1 MVTIHR
7 LPHSGGHEVISL
19 RAGQNVVL
27 GRDRRHSDA
36 TFFITIDSKR
46 VSRVH
51 TRICCLADGR
61 QATVEDLRSSNGTFL
76 TGMRI
81 DAKKPPEL
89 LKSGDV
95 ISVWQPSKT
104 PGFTPALP
112 SFEITVNEQGKAREL
127 PTAAAAVLDD
137 GAAASVDEVEVEVHN
152 EISSDGSGSGTGML
166 AMVSSEG
173 GSSFEGQDGASQPRG
188 VAFKREQPDEPTE
201 EPQATRLRSMRS
213 TLVKGG
219 DVEGCDVVGGGAGT
233 LDELRWGEFRGMLPT
248 LSIEGLRRIM
258 GKLSRDS
265 LKTLFERANVSGG
278 KTLLQLFACEGSV
291 DVVRYLV
298 QTYRPLVESPD
309 AFGKW
314 VNKRKDGD
322 TALHLAAHNNHLD
335 VADELLQNNAD
346 VHAKDTDG
354 RTPLVRAIAKLGT
367 VHLVS
372 RLLEAGAK
380 PDEADKEGNT
390 SLHWALDKGE
400 TLMEG
405 DTDKWGAKVINE
417 VVPLVKLLLKACP
430 HLATIK
436 AHDDGDPLVWL
447 LLKSDRFAKKK
458 DVEDLAALLVQAGSD
473 PDELSPLLISL
484 EKKQK
489 IRKNTR
495 TARQLAEKSKIRLPP
510 NKDMTRASFASD
522 HDDDMLRAVHTHDD
536 ADNNVFDSDELV
548 ADGGAHV
555 DDGTIAQRLSR
566 HPPPPPTSGVTP
578 FAIVPASR
586 RELGS
591 LPLLRMIAAVDDLVS
606 IIDSDRI
613 PLHAKQWAAQ
623 ACAAQG
629 VCYFMDGPLRSK
641 FKELRARPG
650 LPTVDI
656 TSHQLGCCRSSQT
669 GAVSSS
675 SRGRKILPVQRLT
688 PVAPGQL
695 VCFESTTCRL
705 HESIERFMDALPPG
719 AVLPELEVVAVDATD
734 PRKELHGQSKLVLS
748 AHSQRVLEKYEML
761 GIYTGRLYLSSED
774 KPPPR
779 PSFQAVLDSN
789 GFMYQFQECP
799 EEICGD
805 AKLVVDAFDNY
816 GNKLM
821 AANDA
826 NMCGKL
832 VPGHNAR
839 FVEFKYQG
847 WPHVG
852 IFAAKMINPGDE
864 ILVPCMLARLELV
877 RCLVIP

>member
-7 LPHSGGHEVISL
+7 LNSGGDEVIRL

-27 GRDRRHSDA
+27 GRHPTECDA
-36 TFFITIDSKR
+36 TFFMKIDSKR
-46 VSRVH
+46 VSQVH
-51 TRICCLADGR
+51 ARICYDGR
-61 QATVEDLRSSNGTFL
+61 QATVEDCSRNGTFL
-76 TGMRI
+76 NGMRI
-81 DAKKPPEL
+81 DAKKPPVL

-95 ISVWQPSKT
+95 ISVCSSKT

-112 SFEITVNEQGKAREL
+112 SFVITVNEQGNAREL

-152 EISSDGSGSGTGML
+152 DICGAGGGSGTGML

-188 VAFKREQPDEPTE
+188 VAVKREQPDEPTE
-201 EPQATRLRSMRS
+201 EPQATRLRSMRR

-219 DVEGCDVVGGGAGT
+219 DIEGGDVVGGGAGT
-233 LDELRWGEFRGMLPT
+233 QDELRWGEFRAMLPT
-248 LSIEGLRRIM
+248 LSVEGLRPIM
-258 GKLSRDS
+258 GKLNRDS
-265 LKTLFERANVSGG
+265 LVTLFERANVSRK

-309 AFGKW
+309 AFGEW
-314 VNKRKDGD
+314 VNKRNEGES
-322 TALHLAAHNNHLD
+322 ALHLAAHNDHFE
-335 VADELLQNNAD
+335 VADELLRNNAD
-346 VHAKDTDG
+346 VHAKDTEG
-354 RTPLVRAIAKLGT
+354 MTPLVRAIAKLGT

-380 PDEADKEGNT
+380 PDEADKKGNT

-405 DTDKWGAKVINE
+405 DDDKWGAKVINE

-430 HLATIK
+430 RLATMK
-436 AHDDGDPLVWL
+436 AHDGGDPLVWL
-447 LLKSDRFAKKK
+447 LLKSDKFAKKK
-458 DVEDLAALLVQAGSD
+458 DVQDLAALLVQAGSD
-473 PDELSPLLISL
+473 PDELSPLLISPWV
-484 EKKQK
+484 EEEIQPD
-489 IRKNTR
+489 TR
-495 TARQLAEKSKIRLPP
+495 TARQLAEKCKIRLPP
-510 NKDMTRASFASD
+510 NKGLTRAVPSFASD
-522 HDDDMLRAVHTHDD
+522 HDDDMLRAVDTHDD
-536 ADNNVFDSDELV
+536 ADHNVFDSDELV

-586 RELGS
+586 RELSS
-591 LPLLRMIAAVDDLVS
+591 LPLLGMIAAVDDLVS
-606 IIDSDRI
+606 IIDGDRI

-623 ACAAQG
+623 VCAAQG
-629 VCYFMDGPLRSK
+629 VCYFMDGPLRTQ
-641 FKELRARPG
+641 FEELRARPG

-656 TSHQLGCCRSSQT
+656 TSHQLDCCRRSQT
-669 GAVSSS
+669 GAGSSS

-695 VCFESTTCRL
+695 VYFESTTCLL

-719 AVLPELEVVAVDATD
+719 AVLPELEVVAVDASD

-748 AHSQRVLEKYEML
+748 AHSQRVLAKYEML

-774 KPPPR
+774 PPPQ
-779 PSFQAVLDSN
+779 PSLQAVLDSI
-789 GFMYQFQECP
+789 GFVYQFQECS

-805 AKLVVDAFDNY
+805 AKLNVDAFDNY

-826 NMCGKL
+826 NTCGK
-832 VPGHNAR
+832 VVSGHNAR
-839 FVEFKYQG
+839 FVEFKYKG

-852 IFAAKMINPGDE
+852 IFAAQMINPGDE

-877 RCLVIP
+877 RRLVLP